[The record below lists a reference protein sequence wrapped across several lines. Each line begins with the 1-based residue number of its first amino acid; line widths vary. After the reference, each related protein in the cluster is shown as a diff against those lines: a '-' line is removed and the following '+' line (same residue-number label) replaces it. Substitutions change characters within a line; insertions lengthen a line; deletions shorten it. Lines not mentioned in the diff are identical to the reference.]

1 MVSYCLTFFP
11 RGLLHFRAACRS
23 YDPCPLR
30 MLNWILVVGGIEH
43 ADHTASSPPKIQ
55 GGPSRTMS
63 VSSSSAS
70 FSGQLFSSAQVASRM
85 SILQTEPSQT
95 INNPLVFD
103 YIHSQQS
110 NFEKAADTLLK
121 VSGLVFRVYS
131 SEQQQDIFRH
141 VYRGS
146 ERPSSKAAVCELCS
160 LAAVGTQFSGGRIPP
175 NDGDIMYSMAKQF
188 LDDVI
193 AVSPL
198 RALKVVTLL
207 AVYNIVNHATV
218 SLAYIGKPCRS
229 YLLGS
234 LDQY

>member
-1 MVSYCLTFFP
+1 
-11 RGLLHFRAACRS
+11 
-23 YDPCPLR
+23 
-30 MLNWILVVGGIEH
+30 
-43 ADHTASSPPKIQ
+43 
-55 GGPSRTMS
+55 MS

-70 FSGQLFSSAQVASRM
+70 LLGPLFSSAQIASRL
-85 SILQTEPSQT
+85 SILQTVRSQT
-95 INNPLVFD
+95 VNDPSVFD

-131 SEQQQDIFRH
+131 SEQQQDILRH
-141 VYRGS
+141 VYHGS

-160 LAAVGTQFSGGRIPP
+160 LASVGTQFSGGQIPP
-175 NDGDIMYSMAKQF
+175 DDGDIMYSMAKQF

-207 AVYNIVNHATV
+207 AIYNMMNHATV
-218 SLAYIGKPCRS
+218 SLAYIGKSRHPRP
-229 YLLGS
+229 LVS